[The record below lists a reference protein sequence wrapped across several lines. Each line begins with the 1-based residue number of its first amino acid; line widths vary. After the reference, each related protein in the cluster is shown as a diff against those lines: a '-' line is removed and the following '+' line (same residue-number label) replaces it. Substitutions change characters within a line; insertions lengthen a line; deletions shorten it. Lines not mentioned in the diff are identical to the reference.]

1 MQRANRKRNR
11 AITIR
16 MNDRE
21 YALLQKKVAESDL
34 SQQAYIISAVC
45 NVKISSSNETSVLK
59 DISKTFADHERQ
71 IRGMATNVN
80 QMAHVAN
87 GHGIVPSTEE
97 LKKLSEQI
105 REYREESEKIWQS
118 IRSSIT
124 QQNRTGQ

>member
-21 YALLQKKVAESDL
+21 YALLQKKVAETGL

-124 QQNRTGQ
+124 QQNHTEQ

>member
-124 QQNRTGQ
+124 QQNHTEQ